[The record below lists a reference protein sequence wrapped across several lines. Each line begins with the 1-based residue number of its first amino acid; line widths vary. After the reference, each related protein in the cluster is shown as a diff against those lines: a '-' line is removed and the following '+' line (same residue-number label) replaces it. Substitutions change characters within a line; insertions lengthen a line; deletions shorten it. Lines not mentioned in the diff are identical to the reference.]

1 MWVVEG
7 WGGGVESYAP
17 RLMRKAAP
25 VSEIICGCA
34 PEAPVI
40 GRGRLQRAWQP
51 GREIQSHHIRSRDSQ
66 INAGDTGTLDPVQ
79 ALGGFRPFIFG
90 GAETLGLL
98 GFIRRWR
105 PFRTCDAPTLNRYLM
120 AQAA

>member
-51 GREIQSHHIRSRDSQ
+51 GRETQSHHIRSRDSQ

-90 GAETLGLL
+90 GP
-98 GFIRRWR
+98 RRSA
-105 PFRTCDAPTLNRYLM
+105 C
-120 AQAA
+120 